1 MMHHLWKSAD
11 LNIQYRMFNAILKEH
26 IFPEKMFFK
35 SFDNCV
41 ELQYKGQAL
50 AVNYIRK
57 SPLMRY
63 VFEGELRYIKGDASV
78 TIKTL
83 EQLLE
88 ILTNQFDIPISAR
101 LTAELQSSREGLA
114 MSYENFKHRQS
125 NIRDSLKFSR
135 MPRTINFFT
144 WLQHMKENNG
154 VNDLIYSESLVEEGH
169 PTHPLTKTKLPLTKE
184 EVKLYAP
191 EFEKIIPLKIMLIHK
206 QFCIATAMEGDELYI
221 INQVIPEYKDKI
233 KVFLASHDLELADY
247 RIILVHPWQY
257 ENVIPQQFGHWIET
271 QRLLATPFDIESKA
285 TLSFRTM
292 DLLDKSFHVK
302 LPINVQAT
310 SAVRTVSSVTTVD
323 GPKLSY
329 ELQDMMDVYP
339 QLKVAMEPYGLHA
352 DTDEDT
358 ARQLA
363 CIVRYQPQISNT
375 GLTIVTGSLV
385 NRNPVDNQVIVDS
398 YIEWLGLKVSKASIK
413 TFISNYA
420 LTLIKPLIAYIQD
433 YGIALEAHMQNTI
446 VHLDQEFKMEFLIRD
461 LGGSRIDLNTLRGRL
476 PHINITNKSLIA
488 ENIEAVIAKFQHA
501 VIQNQMSELIH
512 HFTQYED
519 IEADELFELVREA
532 VEQSIDPQ
540 KAHAQIL
547 RQTLFG
553 SKINVKALLR
563 MRMEGKVK
571 NYLTVDLDNPL
582 SKEV

>member
-1 MMHHLWKSAD
+1 
-11 LNIQYRMFNAILKEH
+11 
-26 IFPEKMFFK
+26 
-35 SFDNCV
+35 
-41 ELQYKGQAL
+41 
-50 AVNYIRK
+50 
-57 SPLMRY
+57 
-63 VFEGELRYIKGDASV
+63 
-78 TIKTL
+78 
-83 EQLLE
+83 
-88 ILTNQFDIPISAR
+88 
-101 LTAELQSSREGLA
+101 
-114 MSYENFKHRQS
+114 
-125 NIRDSLKFSR
+125 
-135 MPRTINFFT
+135 
-144 WLQHMKENNG
+144 
-154 VNDLIYSESLVEEGH
+154 
-169 PTHPLTKTKLPLTKE
+169 
-184 EVKLYAP
+184 
-191 EFEKIIPLKIMLIHK
+191 MLIHK
-206 QFCIATAMEGDELYI
+206 QFCIATAMEGDEQYI

-233 KVFLASHDLELADY
+233 KVFLASHDLDLADY

-292 DLLDKSFHVK
+292 DLLDKTFHVK

-385 NRNPVDNQVIVDS
+385 NRNPVDNQIIVDS

-540 KAHAQIL
+540 KH
-547 RQTLFG
+547 
-553 SKINVKALLR
+553 
-563 MRMEGKVK
+563 MRKYYDK
-571 NYLTVDLDNPL
+571 PYLDPRLM
-582 SKEV
+582 

>member
-1 MMHHLWKSAD
+1 MMHHIWKLAD
-11 LNIQYRMFNAILKEH
+11 LNIQHRMFNAILKEH
-26 IFPEKMFFK
+26 IFPEQMFFK
-35 SFDNCV
+35 SFDKCL

-50 AVNYIRK
+50 NVNYIRK

-63 VFEGELRYIKGDASV
+63 VFEGEIRYIKGDASFN
-78 TIKTL
+78 IESL

-88 ILTNQFDIPISAR
+88 LLTNQFDIPISTR

-114 MSYENFKHRQS
+114 MSYEHFNNRQS
-125 NIRDSLKFSR
+125 NIRDSLNFSR
-135 MPRTINFFT
+135 MPITINFFT
-144 WLQHMKENNG
+144 WLQHMKEDND
-154 VNDLIYSESLVEEGH
+154 VNDLIYSESLVVEGH
-169 PTHPLTKTKLPLTKE
+169 PTHPLTKTKLPLTNE

-206 QFCIATAMEGDELYI
+206 QFCMATAMEDDEQYI
-221 INQVIPEYKDKI
+221 INQVIPEYKVKI
-233 KVFLASHDLELADY
+233 KAFLDSHDLDLADY
-247 RIILVHPWQY
+247 RIIFVHPWQY

-271 QRLLATPFDIESKA
+271 QRLVATPFDLESKA

-292 DLLDKSFHVK
+292 ELLNKPFHVK

-310 SAVRTVSSVTTVD
+310 SAVRTVSAVTTVD

-339 QLKVAMEPYGLHA
+339 QLKVALEPYGIYA
-352 DTDEDT
+352 DTDEDI

-385 NRNPVDNQVIVDS
+385 NRNPVDNQIIVDS
-398 YIEWLGLKVSKASIK
+398 YIEWLGLKLTKETIK
-413 TFISNYA
+413 KFISNYA

-433 YGIALEAHMQNTI
+433 YGVALEAHMQNTI
-446 VHLDQEFKMEFLIRD
+446 VNLNHDFKMKFMIRD
-461 LGGSRIDLNTLRGRL
+461 LGGSRIDLDTLKAQL
-476 PHINITNKSLIA
+476 PNINVTNKSLIV

-501 VIQNQMSELIH
+501 VIQNQISELIH
-512 HFTQYED
+512 HFTQYD
-519 IEADELFELVREA
+519 GIEADELFDLVREA
-532 VEQSIDPQ
+532 VEQSIDSK
-540 KAHAQIL
+540 KAHAHIL

-553 SKINVKALLR
+553 AKINVKALLR

-582 SKEV
+582 SNEV